1 MVPGVL
7 SQIRYKV
14 DVNTMKRDKNDDEQ
28 VGALDLNEI
37 ARCHMTLHRPIAFDS
52 YNRNQDTGAF
62 IIVDRLSN
70 VTVAAGMILDRIVS
84 KPSVDK
90 APVSQHIVKSDSL
103 VSPEM
108 RSQLLKQK
116 GSTIWLTG
124 LSGSGKST
132 VAKELERQLME
143 QGHLCYILD
152 GDNVRHGLNR
162 DLGFSMEDRKEN
174 IRRIAEVAALMNEAG
189 LIVIT
194 SFISPYLSDRSD
206 ARDVIGAE
214 RMVEV
219 FVDTPLEVCEQRDPK
234 GLYKKARSGEIAQF
248 TGISDPYEPP
258 VNPEIT
264 ISTEQIAPAVAAEQI
279 CAALKERSILD

>member
-1 MVPGVL
+1 
-7 SQIRYKV
+7 
-14 DVNTMKRDKNDDEQ
+14 
-28 VGALDLNEI
+28 
-37 ARCHMTLHRPIAFDS
+37 
-52 YNRNQDTGAF
+52 
-62 IIVDRLSN
+62 
-70 VTVAAGMILDRIVS
+70 
-84 KPSVDK
+84 
-90 APVSQHIVKSDSL
+90 
-103 VSPEM
+103 
-108 RSQLLKQK
+108 
-116 GSTIWLTG
+116 
-124 LSGSGKST
+124 
-132 VAKELERQLME
+132 
-143 QGHLCYILD
+143 
-152 GDNVRHGLNR
+152 
-162 DLGFSMEDRKEN
+162 MEDRKEN